1 MDGAILKSMERWRD
15 DLAGALRGRES
26 HPDENN
32 FPTLV
37 QRTVERFLF
46 QRMCEARCLQPLE
59 LLGEAELQPEG
70 RLSDA
75 VRGLADAE
83 PAHAFSCLPP
93 ETLGQAYEYFLDRP
107 LRSDGRG
114 NPGAGKGARKAGGVY
129 YTPQQIVDHVVRHT
143 IGPLW
148 PSPALRIL
156 DPACG
161 GGFFL
166 LAAYRFVLSAY
177 SDHRQLAVPD
187 RIELLRR
194 HIHGVDIDAQAVEVT
209 RRSLLLEALG
219 GDAAGPPSAS
229 LQREAR
235 AILARNIRCGNAI
248 VGPDFQENSS
258 AADAIDWPAAFPDAF
273 QHDPPGFDAV
283 VGNPPWG
290 QKSIVKDGETWAYL
304 RRRYRSLAGIADVF
318 RPFVERALTLVRPGG
333 AWGMVLP
340 DIVLLKDYVET
351 RRFLLDELSLTRVD
365 WWGMAFS
372 SASIDVATLI
382 GRRVPAPPGHGVQVS
397 IRDRSTVTEHVLQQ
411 DDFRRNERLTFNL
424 HLTPERRGIL
434 EHLARFPT
442 LGQMCEIHEGV
453 HSGNIRLELFVNQP
467 VDASCRPLLFGR
479 DEIAPYELR
488 WNGKYIRL
496 SVLPHSRTRDRYAN
510 AGRPEWHDR
519 EKILVRRTGDF
530 VLAAVDREKRYAA
543 NNFFLVFPAATNAL
557 TMDGLAALLNS
568 PLITWFF
575 RCIEPRQ
582 GRAFAELKIK
592 HLRRFPVPCKEADPE
607 LLQRLNELGS
617 HRASLAQEWRQ
628 TRDEVAGAAM
638 TGIIRQADEQLGQI
652 VFYLFGLSDDR
663 QERILRETRP
673 AQTRRRKPE
682 LPP

>member
-46 QRMCEARCLQPLE
+46 QRMCEARCLEPSE
-59 LLGEAELQPEG
+59 LMGPELRSEG
-70 RLSDA
+70 RLSDV
-75 VRGLADAE
+75 VRELAGAE
-83 PAHAFSCLPP
+83 PAHAFSRLPP
-93 ETLGQAYEYFLDRP
+93 EALGRAYEHFLDRP

-114 NPGAGKGARKAGGVY
+114 NPGPGKGARKAGGVY

-166 LAAYRFVLSAY
+166 LAAYRALLDAY

-219 GDAAGPPSAS
+219 GDAAAPPSAM

-235 AILARNIRCGNAI
+235 AILARNICCGNAI
-248 VGPDFQENSS
+248 VGPDFREESS

-290 QKSIVKDGETWAYL
+290 QKDIVKDGAIWAYL

-318 RPFVERALTLVRPGG
+318 RPFVERAVTLVRPGG

-351 RRFLLDELSLTRVD
+351 RRFLLDELSLTHAD

-382 GRRVPAPPGHGVQVS
+382 GRRVPAPTGHAVQVS
-397 IRDRSTVTEHVLQQ
+397 LRDRGTVTEHVLQQ
-411 DDFRRNERLTFNL
+411 DDFRRNERLAFNL
-424 HLTPERRGIL
+424 HLTPERRDIL
-434 EHLARFPT
+434 DHLACFPT
-442 LGQMCEIHEGV
+442 LGQVCEIHEGV
-453 HSGNIRLELFVNQP
+453 HSGNIRSELFVDRP

-479 DEIAPYELR
+479 DEISPYELR
-488 WNGKYIRL
+488 WNGKHIRL
-496 SVLPHSRTRDRYAN
+496 SVLPVSRTRDRYAN
-510 AGRPEWHDR
+510 AGRPQWHDR
-519 EKILVRRTGDF
+519 EKVLLRRTGDF
-530 VLAAVDREKRYAA
+530 VLAAVDRERRYAS
-543 NNFFLVFPAATNAL
+543 NNFFVVFSRVPSAL
-557 TMDGLAALLNS
+557 TLDGLTALLNS

-592 HLRRFPVPCKEADPE
+592 HLRRFPVPFGTVDPALVQSLNGLGAYRAE
-607 LLQRLNELGS
+607 LAGRL
-617 HRASLAQEWRQ
+617 RLAHEEEERQ
-628 TRDEVAGAAM
+628 AITRVMRETDRQIAGA
-638 TGIIRQADEQLGQI
+638 
-652 VFYLFGLSDDR
+652 VFAIFGLTAR
-663 QERILRETRP
+663 WKPETLRETSP
-673 AQTRRRKPE
+673 TGSRREVARSPG
-682 LPP
+682 